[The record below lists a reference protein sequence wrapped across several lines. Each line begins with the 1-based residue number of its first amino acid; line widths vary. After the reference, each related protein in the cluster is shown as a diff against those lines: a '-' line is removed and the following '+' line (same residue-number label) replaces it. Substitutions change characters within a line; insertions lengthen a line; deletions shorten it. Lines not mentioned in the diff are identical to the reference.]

1 MSALRTFDDYA
12 TIRLE
17 FQAMQEMQITF
28 LGTGTSHGIPVIGCG
43 CAVCKSRDPRDKRLR
58 TSIHVQTPGFSFIV
72 DTTPDFRTQCLR
84 EEITRVD
91 AVLYTHAHVDHIL
104 GFDDLRRFCELE
116 NKNMPILA
124 SAPTLESL
132 ARVFQYAF
140 DGSARFPNY
149 IRPEPRVVAG
159 PFSLGGLDIVPVELP
174 HGRMTTNGFV
184 FEKNGRRL
192 FAYYT
197 DCAEVPPAAEEAA
210 RDVEVLV
217 IDALRHHSHQ
227 THFTVQGALEAA
239 RRIRARQTYFI
250 HMCHELGH
258 AETEAGLPTDV
269 RLSYDGLRLDF

>member
-1 MSALRTFDDYA
+1 
-12 TIRLE
+12 
-17 FQAMQEMQITF
+17 MQQMQITF

-43 CAVCKSRDPRDKRLR
+43 CTVCKSADPRDRRLR
-58 TSIHVQTPGFSFIV
+58 TSIRVETPGLSLIV

-84 EEITRVD
+84 EEICRVD

-116 NKNMPILA
+116 SKSMPILA

-140 DGSARFPNY
+140 DGSALFPNY
-149 IRPEPRVVAG
+149 IRPDPQPVNG
-159 PFSLGGLDIVPVELP
+159 PFTLGSLDIVPVELP
-174 HGRMTTNGFV
+174 HGRMTTTGFV

-210 RDVEVLV
+210 RGVEVLV

-239 RRIRARQTYFI
+239 RRIGASKTYFI
-250 HMCHELGH
+250 HMCHDLGH
-258 AETEAGLPTDV
+258 AETEANLPPDV
-269 RLSYDGLRLDF
+269 RLAYDGLRLHL

>member
-1 MSALRTFDDYA
+1 
-12 TIRLE
+12 
-17 FQAMQEMQITF
+17 MQQMQITF

-140 DGSARFPNY
+140 DGSARYPNY
-149 IRPEPRVVAG
+149 VRPDPVEIAG
-159 PFSLGGLDIVPVELP
+159 RFSMDGYDIVPVDLP
-174 HGRMTTNGFV
+174 HGRMTTTGFI

-192 FAYYT
+192 FAYFT
-197 DCAEVPPAAEEAA
+197 DCQSVPPEAEEAA
-210 RDVEVLV
+210 RGVEVLV
-217 IDALRHHSHQ
+217 LDALRHQAHS
-227 THFTVQGALEAA
+227 THLTVQGAIEAA
-239 RRIRARQTYFI
+239 ARIGAQSTFFI

-258 AETEAGLPTDV
+258 AETEAGLPPGV
-269 RLSYDGLRLDF
+269 KLAFDGLRIHV